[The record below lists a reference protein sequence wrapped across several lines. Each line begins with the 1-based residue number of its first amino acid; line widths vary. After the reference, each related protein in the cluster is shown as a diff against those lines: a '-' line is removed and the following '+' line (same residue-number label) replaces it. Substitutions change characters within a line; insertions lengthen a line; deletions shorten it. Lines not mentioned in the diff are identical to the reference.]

1 MSSRVAVIGGSIAGC
16 ALAIALGGL
25 GCDVTVYERSQGEL
39 AGRGLGIGVPSL
51 VFPTLT
57 EFLGPELRSH
67 RLAARNWYLPD
78 GTPTGRLGWRQPFG
92 SVFTN
97 WGVVWR
103 SLRARVPD
111 SVYRQRVEVRAV
123 SAEGVVVTDAG
134 EQRYDLVVGA
144 DGYRSIARG
153 VVDPA
158 SRVTYTGYVVW
169 RGDFP
174 VGSVP
179 VPAEAANLVAFV
191 GGHVMCYPIPG
202 PTGAGENYNWV
213 LYRAMPDRFADPTS
227 LPPGG
232 LDDGLFAAFREAVSQ
247 LPPYWAELVGRTPR
261 ESVAVQP
268 IYDAEVERYATGR
281 LAVAGDAGCLA
292 RPHTGA
298 GALKALQDAQCLAR
312 AYRDHGDWPAALASY
327 DAHRTEAGR
336 TLVAIGRRLGA
347 ALVTDTPDW
356 SVMTEPDI
364 QQWFRAIH
372 ANSPYTA
379 SGSELEMCRMRP
391 RWPVR

>member
-1 MSSRVAVIGGSIAGC
+1 MSARVAIIGGSIAGC
-16 ALAIALGGL
+16 AVAIALSGL
-25 GCDVTVYERSQGEL
+25 DCDVTVYERSQGEL

-51 VFPTLT
+51 VFPTLS
-57 EFLGPELRSH
+57 EFLGADLRSH
-67 RLAARNWYLPD
+67 RLTERCWFLPD
-78 GTPTGRLGWRQPFG
+78 GSETGRLGWRQPFG

-103 SLRARVPD
+103 SLRAAVPD
-111 SVYRQRVEVRAV
+111 SAYRQRVEVRAV
-123 SAEGVVVTDAG
+123 GADGTVVTDAG

-158 SRVTYTGYVVW
+158 SRVGYAGYVVW

-174 VGSVP
+174 IGELP
-179 VPAEAANLVAFV
+179 VPADAANLVVFS

-202 PTGAGENYNWV
+202 ATGAGENYNWV
-213 LYRAMPDRFADPTS
+213 LYRPLPDRFADPTS

-232 LDDGLFAAFREAVSQ
+232 LDDELFAEFSEAVSR
-247 LPPYWAELVGRTPR
+247 LPRYWAELVGRTPR

-268 IYDAEVERYATGR
+268 IYDAEVDRYVLGR
-281 LAVAGDAGCLA
+281 LALAGDAGCLV

-298 GALKALQDAQCLAR
+298 GALKALQDAQSLAN
-312 AYRDHGDWPAALASY
+312 AYREHGDWPAALAQY
-327 DAHRTEAGR
+327 DVERTEVGR
-336 TLVAIGRRLGA
+336 AVAAIGRRLGA

-356 SVMTEPDI
+356 SRMAESDI
-364 QQWFRAIH
+364 RDWFRTLQAI
-372 ANSPYTA
+372 SPYTA
-379 SGSELEMCRMRP
+379 SGA
-391 RWPVR
+391 

>member
-1 MSSRVAVIGGSIAGC
+1 MGAARVAIVGGSIAGC

-25 GCDVTVYERSQGEL
+25 DCDVTVYERSQGEL

-51 VFPTLT
+51 VFPTLD
-57 EFLGPELRSH
+57 EFLGADLRSH
-67 RLAARNWYLPD
+67 RLAERRWFLPD
-78 GTPTGRLGWRQPFG
+78 GTQTGRLGWHQPFG

-103 SLRARVPD
+103 SLRAKVPD

-123 SAEGVVVTDAG
+123 GADATVVTDTG
-134 EQRYDLVVGA
+134 EERYDLVVGA

-174 VGSVP
+174 VGELP
-179 VPAEAANLVAFV
+179 VPTEAANLVVFS

-202 PTGAGENYNWV
+202 PTGAGENYNWA
-213 LYRAMPDRFADPTS
+213 LYRPLPDRFADPTS
-227 LPPGG
+227 LPPGR
-232 LDDGLFAAFREAVSQ
+232 LDDDLLAAFGEAVSQ
-247 LPPYWAELVGRTPR
+247 LPPYWAGLVGRTPR

-268 IYDAEVERYATGR
+268 IYDVQVERYVAGR
-281 LAVAGDAGCLA
+281 LALAGDAGCLA

-298 GALKALQDAQCLAR
+298 GALKALQDAQSLAR
-312 AYRDHGDWPAALASY
+312 AYREHRDWPAALAQY
-327 DAHRTEAGR
+327 DAERTEAGR
-336 TLVAIGRRLGA
+336 TLAAIGRRLGA

-356 SVMTEPDI
+356 SSMAEPDI
-364 QQWFRAIH
+364 EEWFRAIQ

-379 SGSELEMCRMRP
+379 VGE
-391 RWPVR
+391 